1 MSRVLVLFALWAVA
15 CRAEPDF
22 DREREQMVRD
32 TIEARGVRDARVLA
46 AVRKVPRHA
55 FVPPPFTK
63 RAYTDQPLPIGWDQ
77 TISQPY
83 IVAFM
88 TEAVKPEPKDRC
100 LEIGTGSGYQAAV
113 LAELCRRTWSIEYLP
128 ELADQAK
135 KTLRAL
141 GYDDDRVRLRTGDG
155 YVGWPEAEP
164 FDVVVVTAAPEKVPQ
179 PLLDQ
184 LAVGGRLVIPVGP
197 HAEAQALERWTRR
210 AAGKGPN
217 AFDRERLL
225 DVRFVPFLGD
235 GGR

>member
-83 IVAFM
+83 IVAWM
-88 TEAVKPEPKDRC
+88 TELLQLRPADTL
-100 LEIGTGSGYQAAV
+100 LEIGAGCGYQTAVAAR
-113 LAELCRRTWSIEYLP
+113 LCARVIALERVP
-128 ELADQAK
+128 ELARQAR
-135 KTLRAL
+135 LNLQRAGVDNAEVIEADGALGHAAGAPYRRILVAAAAPAVPRAL
-141 GYDDDRVRLRTGDG
+141 L
-155 YVGWPEAEP
+155 E
-164 FDVVVVTAAPEKVPQ
+164 
-179 PLLDQ
+179 Q
-184 LAVGGRLVIPVGP
+184 LAPQGRLVIPVGSREGQEMTVVTRD
-197 HAEAQALERWTRR
+197 AAGNLEREYL
-210 AAGKGPN
+210 GS
-217 AFDRERLL
+217 
-225 DVRFVPFLGD
+225 VSFVPLVS
-235 GGR
+235 